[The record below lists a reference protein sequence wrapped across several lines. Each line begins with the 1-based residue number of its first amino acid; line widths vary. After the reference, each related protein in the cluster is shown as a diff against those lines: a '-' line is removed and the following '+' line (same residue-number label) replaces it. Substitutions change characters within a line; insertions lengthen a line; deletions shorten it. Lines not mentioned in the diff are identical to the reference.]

1 MPPSLPFK
9 STSWSIDV
17 GNLPS
22 LMQQGRR
29 VAVVGIC
36 GLMLV
41 ACGKKGSD
49 QPLASKGQVVAH
61 VGTEV
66 VTNQELDN
74 EFRWANI
81 PADKQNDPATIK
93 KVLGDL
99 VLRKYLLQQA
109 LASKLDR
116 EPRVL
121 LDVLRSRE
129 QVLASAYLTRK
140 AASAPAGK
148 ADVDDYLAKNP
159 LKFSGRKILTIEQ
172 IAFRMGPDSQ
182 PVIDA
187 NKDAKSL
194 DEIDQQLTSAGV
206 PHGRQMGVLNS
217 GEVPQDLM
225 ATIETKKA
233 DDVFFIRSGPNGLFF
248 KIKGEEPRPLEGE
261 AAADLARQLLR
272 ADALKA
278 EVGLESMTANF
289 EARYEGDYATIM
301 AGQGDTTQDRKK

>member
-1 MPPSLPFK
+1 MES
-9 STSWSIDV
+9 
-17 GNLPS
+17 LPS
-22 LMQQGRR
+22 LLRQCRTA
-29 VAVVGIC
+29 AVVGVC

-41 ACGKKGSD
+41 ACGKKGGD
-49 QPLASKGQVVAH
+49 QPVASNSQVVAH

-66 VTNQELDN
+66 VTNQELEN

-81 PADKQNDPATIK
+81 PVNKQNDPDTIK

-109 LASKLDR
+109 LNSKLDR

-140 AASAPAGK
+140 AAAAPAGK

-172 IAFRMGPDSQ
+172 IAFRLGPDSQ
-182 PVIDA
+182 SVIDA

-194 DEIDQQLTSAGV
+194 DEIDQQLTSAGI
-206 PHGRQMGVLNS
+206 PHSRQMGGLNS
-217 GEVPQDLM
+217 GEVPQDFL
-225 ATIETKKA
+225 ATMEAKKEE
-233 DDVFFIRSGPNGLFF
+233 DVFFIRSGPNGVFF

-278 EVGLESMTANF
+278 EAGLAGMSANL
-289 EARYEGDYATIM
+289 EAKYEGDYARIM
-301 AGQGDTTQDRKK
+301 AGRGDTAPDGKK

>member
-1 MPPSLPFK
+1 MGS
-9 STSWSIDV
+9 
-17 GNLPS
+17 LPS
-22 LMQQGRR
+22 LLQRCR
-29 VAVVGIC
+29 TAAVVGVC

-41 ACGKKGSD
+41 ACGKKGGD
-49 QPLASKGQVVAH
+49 QPVASKSQVIAH
-61 VGTEV
+61 VGDEV
-66 VTNQELDN
+66 VTNQELEN

-81 PADKQNDPATIK
+81 PVNKQNDPDTIK

-109 LASKLDR
+109 LNSKLDR

-129 QVLASAYLTRK
+129 QVLASAFLTRK
-140 AASAPAGK
+140 AAATPAGK

-172 IAFRMGPDSQ
+172 IAFRLGPDSQ
-182 PVIDA
+182 SGIDG

-194 DEIDQQLTSAGV
+194 DEIDQQLTSAGI
-206 PHGRQMGVLNS
+206 PHSRQMGVLNS
-217 GEVPQDLM
+217 GEIPQDFL
-225 ATIETKKA
+225 ATIEAKKEA
-233 DDVFFIRSGPNGLFF
+233 DVFFIRSGPNGVFF

-278 EVGLESMTANF
+278 EAGLAG
-289 EARYEGDYATIM
+289 RIM
-301 AGQGDTTQDRKK
+301 AGQGDTAPDGKK